1 VYRISK
7 EFRDIHGNICISG
20 SKSESNR
27 LILLRAYTSYFKILN
42 LSNSDDTQ
50 LMISAIE
57 SDKEEI
63 NIGHAGTAM
72 RFLTAYFSS
81 MSKNSK
87 VLTGSNRMKQR
98 PISLL
103 VDALKDMGCDIEYLE
118 KKGFPPVKINGTN
131 ILSNSVTL
139 PADVSSQYVSSL
151 MMLGVS
157 IKNGLEIIL
166 SSKITSL
173 PYILMTKKIIERI
186 GGTVRI
192 QDRKIFIEQFK
203 EKVISEQFVESD
215 WSSASYFFSLAALS
229 KSVKLTLSK
238 YFKYSLQGDSILV
251 DIYKKFGVETIFED
265 EKITLRKSKIS
276 LPKSINLDL
285 RDNPDLA
292 QTILITC
299 LGLKIDCTL
308 TGLHTLKIKETDR
321 LVALK
326 NEIEKFEVDK
336 IEITKNSITLQN
348 NLDLKYDVI
357 IDTYNDHRMAMSF
370 APLSLLGPININN
383 PEVVSKSY
391 LNFWNDLESLGF
403 DILKNKQINT

>member
-1 VYRISK
+1 MYQISK
-7 EFRDIHGNICISG
+7 EFRDIEGSICISG

-27 LILLRAYTSYFKILN
+27 LLLLRAYTSYFKILN
-42 LSNSDDTQ
+42 LSDSDDTK

-57 SDKEEI
+57 SNKKDI
-63 NIGHAGTAM
+63 NVGHAGTAM

-81 MSKNSK
+81 IAKKSK
-87 VLTGSNRMKQR
+87 VLTGSDRMRQR
-98 PISLL
+98 PISIL
-103 VDALKDMGCDIEYLE
+103 VDALKDMGCDIEYME
-118 KKGFPPVKINGTN
+118 KKGFPPLKINGKN
-131 ILSNSVTL
+131 ILINSVTL

-157 IKNGLEIIL
+157 VKNGLEIIL

-186 GGTVRI
+186 GGTVKI
-192 QDRKIFIEQFK
+192 QNRKIFIEQFK
-203 EKVISEQFVESD
+203 EKLIPEQSVESD

-229 KSVKLTLSK
+229 KSVELTLSK
-238 YFKYSLQGDSILV
+238 FRKFSLQGDSRLV
-251 DIYKKFGVETIFED
+251 DIYKKFGVETIFGD
-265 EKITLRKSKIS
+265 ENIILRKNKIS
-276 LPKSINLDL
+276 LPKSIYLDL
-285 RDNPDLA
+285 IDNPDLA

-336 IEITKNSITLQN
+336 IEITKDSITLEN
-348 NLDLKYDVI
+348 NLDLKHDVTI
-357 IDTYNDHRMAMSF
+357 NTYNDHRMAMSF
-370 APLSLLGPININN
+370 APLSLLVPININN
-383 PEVVSKSY
+383 PEVVTKSY

-403 DILKNKQINT
+403 NILKNN

>member
-1 VYRISK
+1 MYQISK
-7 EFRDIHGNICISG
+7 EFRDIEGSICISG

-27 LILLRAYTSYFKILN
+27 LLLLRAYTSYFKILN
-42 LSNSDDTQ
+42 LSDSDDTQ

-57 SDKEEI
+57 SDKKEI
-63 NIGHAGTAM
+63 NVGHAGTAM

-81 MSKNSK
+81 ITKKSK
-87 VLTGSNRMKQR
+87 VLTGSDRMRQR
-98 PISLL
+98 PISIL

-118 KKGFPPVKINGTN
+118 KKGFPPLKINGKN
-131 ILSNSVTL
+131 ILSNSVSL
-139 PADVSSQYVSSL
+139 PADVSSQYISSL

-157 IKNGLEIIL
+157 LENGLEIIL

-186 GGTVRI
+186 GGVVKI
-192 QDRKIFIEQFK
+192 QDAKIFIEQFK
-203 EKVISEQFVESD
+203 EKVIPEQFVESD

-238 YFKYSLQGDSILV
+238 FSKDSLQGDSKLI

-265 EKITLRKSKIS
+265 ENIILKKNNKS
-276 LPKSINLDL
+276 LPKSIHLNLI
-285 RDNPDLA
+285 DNPDIA

-299 LGLKIDCTL
+299 LGLGIDCTL
-308 TGLHTLKIKETDR
+308 IGLHTLKIKETDR

-336 IEITKNSITLQN
+336 IEITGDSITLEN
-348 NLDLKYDVI
+348 NSDLKHDVT

-370 APLSLLGPININN
+370 APLSLLVPINIKN
-383 PEVVSKSY
+383 PEVVTKSY
-391 LNFWNDLESLGF
+391 FNFWNDLESLGF
-403 DILKNKQINT
+403 NILKK